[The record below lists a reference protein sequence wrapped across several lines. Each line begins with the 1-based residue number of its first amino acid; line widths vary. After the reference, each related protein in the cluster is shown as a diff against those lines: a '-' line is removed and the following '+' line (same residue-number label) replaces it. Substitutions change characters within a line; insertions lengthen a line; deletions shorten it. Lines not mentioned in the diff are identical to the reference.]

1 MLPHLHIHRFLILPL
16 NIDTKERMFY
26 NKHMDLRN
34 YVLGGYDVE
43 EKRQKLCDMIARITN
58 EKLMDYL
65 IRFIELAIKE
75 WN

>member
-1 MLPHLHIHRFLILPL
+1 MLPPYIYHILPL
-16 NIDTKERMFY
+16 NIDTKERVFY
-26 NKHMDLRN
+26 NKHMMDLQN

-43 EKRQKLCDMIARITN
+43 EKRQKLCDMIAQITN

>member
-1 MLPHLHIHRFLILPL
+1 MLSPYIYHILPVY
-16 NIDTKERMFY
+16 IDTKEHMFY
-26 NKHMDLRN
+26 NRHMDLRII
-34 YVLGGYDVE
+34 VLGGRTVK
-43 EKRQKLCDMIARITN
+43 EKRQKLCDMIAQITN

>member
-1 MLPHLHIHRFLILPL
+1 MLSPYIYHILPL

-26 NKHMDLRN
+26 NSHMDLQN

-43 EKRQKLCDMIARITN
+43 EKRQKLCDMMSHITN
-58 EKLMDYL
+58 EKLIDFL
-65 IRFIELAIKE
+65 ISFIESAIQK

>member
-1 MLPHLHIHRFLILPL
+1 MLSPYIYRILPL

-26 NKHMDLRN
+26 NEHMDLRN

-43 EKRQKLCDMIARITN
+43 EKRKKLCDMIAKNTN

>member
-1 MLPHLHIHRFLILPL
+1 MLSPYIYHILPVY
-16 NIDTKERMFY
+16 IDTKEHMFY
-26 NKHMDLRN
+26 NEHMDLRN
-34 YVLGGYDVE
+34 YVLGGYTVK
-43 EKRQKLCDMIARITN
+43 EKRQKLCDMIAHITN

>member
-1 MLPHLHIHRFLILPL
+1 MLSPYIYHILPL

-26 NKHMDLRN
+26 NRHMDLQN

-43 EKRQKLCDMIARITN
+43 EKRQKLCDMIAHITN
-58 EKLMDYL
+58 EKLIDFL
-65 IRFIELAIKE
+65 ISFIESAIQK

>member
-1 MLPHLHIHRFLILPL
+1 MLSPYIYHILPL

-26 NKHMDLRN
+26 NRHMDLRI

-43 EKRQKLCDMIARITN
+43 EKRKKLCDMMSRITN
-58 EKLMDYL
+58 EKLMDFL
-65 IRFIELAIKE
+65 ISFIESAIKK

>member
-1 MLPHLHIHRFLILPL
+1 MLSPYIYHILPVY
-16 NIDTKERMFY
+16 IDTKEHMFY
-26 NKHMDLRN
+26 NGHMMDLRN

-43 EKRQKLCDMIARITN
+43 EKRRKLCDMIAQITN

>member
-1 MLPHLHIHRFLILPL
+1 
-16 NIDTKERMFY
+16 
-26 NKHMDLRN
+26 MDLRN

-43 EKRQKLCDMIARITN
+43 EKRQKLCDMIAKITN

-75 WN
+75 WNWEKAEKKISAFIFILFYTIQKSLKLLKL

>member
-1 MLPHLHIHRFLILPL
+1 MLSPYIYHILPS

-58 EKLMDYL
+58 EKLIDFL
-65 IRFIELAIKE
+65 ISFIESAIQK

>member
-1 MLPHLHIHRFLILPL
+1 MLSPYIYHILPL

-26 NKHMDLRN
+26 NGHMDLRN

-43 EKRQKLCDMIARITN
+43 EKRKKLCDMIAKITS

>member
-1 MLPHLHIHRFLILPL
+1 
-16 NIDTKERMFY
+16 MFY
-26 NKHMDLRN
+26 NEHMDLRN

-43 EKRQKLCDMIARITN
+43 EKRKKLCDMIAKITN

>member
-1 MLPHLHIHRFLILPL
+1 MLSPYIYHILPL
-16 NIDTKERMFY
+16 NIGTKERMFY
-26 NKHMDLRN
+26 NGHMDLRN

-58 EKLMDYL
+58 EKLIDFL
-65 IRFIELAIKE
+65 ISFIELANKK

>member
-1 MLPHLHIHRFLILPL
+1 MLSPYIYHILPL
-16 NIDTKERMFY
+16 NIDTKERVFY
-26 NKHMDLRN
+26 NEHMDLRN

-43 EKRQKLCDMIARITN
+43 EKRKKLRDMIAKITN

>member
-1 MLPHLHIHRFLILPL
+1 MLSPYIYHILPL

-26 NKHMDLRN
+26 NRHMDLRN

-43 EKRQKLCDMIARITN
+43 EKRQKLCYIIAHITN
-58 EKLMDYL
+58 EKLMDFL
-65 IRFIELAIKE
+65 ISFIESAIKR

>member
-1 MLPHLHIHRFLILPL
+1 
-16 NIDTKERMFY
+16 MFY
-26 NKHMDLRN
+26 NRHMDLQN
-34 YVLGGYDVE
+34 YVLGGCYDVE
-43 EKRQKLCDMIARITN
+43 DKRQKLCDMIAHITN

>member
-1 MLPHLHIHRFLILPL
+1 MLSPYIYHILPL

-43 EKRQKLCDMIARITN
+43 EKRQKLCGMMSHITN
-58 EKLMDYL
+58 EKLMDFL
-65 IRFIELAIKE
+65 ISFIESAIKR